1 MDEDRNRENEVGPIV
16 CPSPGGGGGVDAYN
30 DN

>member
-16 CPSPGGGGGVDAYN
+16 CPAPEGGGGVDDY
-30 DN
+30 DGD